1 MFYSD
6 PQLGHVMTPVE
17 GATAIGKF
25 TEAVKDLPTWLFL
38 AFAAAAGILRFV
50 PIVSAELPETY
61 RPWLVVFLVVFGML
75 ALLKWIFSIP
85 SAWRIAQINR
95 TDRPCA
101 IICSDGPH
109 GDEFIAMRISLAD
122 ARIFAAMGIANH
134 LPESIAHDPH

>member
-1 MFYSD
+1 
-6 PQLGHVMTPVE
+6 MTPVE

-75 ALLKWIFSIP
+75 ALLKP
-85 SAWRIAQINR
+85 
-95 TDRPCA
+95 RPVE
-101 IICSDGPH
+101 GRVRL
-109 GDEFIAMRISLAD
+109 GDETWS
-122 ARIFAAMGIANH
+122 ARSARDIEVGTEVEIVSVDRLTLVVRPAVREG
-134 LPESIAHDPH
+134 